1 MTTMTRARIA
11 AVAIAGVITLL
22 AGVAPANAQ
31 DEGGDY
37 EFAFYLWGSH
47 LDGSVGVG
55 PIEASADASFSDLLE
70 NLEFA
75 FMAALRA
82 DYGRW
87 AWVLDAQL
95 IELATTETL
104 GVVVESDM
112 TILEL
117 DVAYELRDGFE
128 VLAGARYV
136 DVEGRVALVLPAGTT
151 RAAAGDS
158 WTDPVIGARYAAP
171 LGRNWRFL
179 GRADIGG
186 FGVGSDFSWGLL
198 ASAEFQ
204 ATEKIKWGIGYRIL
218 DVDFDE
224 GRGADRFVYNTRQAG
239 LVTGVVIGF

>member
-1 MTTMTRARIA
+1 MKKYSWGFVALIA
-11 AVAIAGVITLL
+11 VVAVLSAVT
-22 AGVAPANAQ
+22 PAAAQ
-31 DEGGDY
+31 DTEDTGY
-37 EFAFYLWGSH
+37 EFVFYLWGSH

-55 PIEASADASFSDLLE
+55 PVEASADASFSDILE

-82 DYGRW
+82 DYGQW

-117 DVAYELRDGFE
+117 DVAYELREGFE

-198 ASAEFQ
+198 ASAEYQ
-204 ATEKIKWGIGYRIL
+204 ATEKIKWGIGYRVL

-224 GRGADRFVYNTRQAG
+224 GRGADRFVYNTQQAG
-239 LVTGVVIGF
+239 LLTGVVIGF

>member
-1 MTTMTRARIA
+1 MKTIRWG
-11 AVAIAGVITLL
+11 AIALIATIASL
-22 AGVAPANAQ
+22 AVVAPAAAQ
-31 DEGGDY
+31 DAEAGGY
-37 EFAFYLWGSH
+37 ELALYLWASH

-55 PIEASADASFSDLLE
+55 PFEASADASFSDLLE
-70 NLEFA
+70 NIEFA

-95 IELATTETL
+95 VELENTEIL
-104 GVVVESDM
+104 GVEVGSDM

-117 DVAYELRDGFE
+117 DVAYELREGFE
-128 VLAGARYV
+128 VFGGARFV
-136 DVEGRVALVLPAGTT
+136 DVDGRLALLLPAGPV

-158 WTDPVIGARYAAP
+158 WTDPVIGARYTAP

-179 GRADIGG
+179 GRADVGG

-198 ASAEFQ
+198 ASAEYQ
-204 ATEKIKWGIGYRIL
+204 ATEKIKWGIGYRVL

-224 GRGADRFVYNTRQAG
+224 GRGADRFIYNTRQAG
-239 LVTGVVIGF
+239 LVTGLIIGF